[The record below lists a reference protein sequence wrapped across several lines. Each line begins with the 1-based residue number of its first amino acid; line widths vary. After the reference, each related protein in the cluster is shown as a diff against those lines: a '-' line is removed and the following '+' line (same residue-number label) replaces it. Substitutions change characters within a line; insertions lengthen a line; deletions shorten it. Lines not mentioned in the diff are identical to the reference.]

1 MIEIIRFFVTI
12 LVSLGILHAPVYY
25 YTPVEDRVY
34 TDEELSVAPDSSK
47 FVKIHAV
54 DEGKDIYAPTKGE
67 SAGYRYGPTILKNA
81 DGSIDAFFAAP
92 GAVGEWDWI
101 MYRHSPDG
109 GETWTDETAVLKPTP
124 DSPDFYSCCDPGVVK
139 IGDYY
144 YLGYTSTTDE
154 GGVDNNVFVAR
165 SKNPAGPYE
174 KWNGSG
180 WGGKPEP
187 IVDYTGDPTIFGA
200 GEPSFVV
207 KDDVLYIY
215 YTWRDAGGMNQTRV
229 ATADATDENWP
240 LTMEY
245 KGVAI
250 DHSGYSSAD
259 SADVKYVEDY
269 GKFVAINTI
278 ERFTTNS
285 FIGCFVSDDGI
296 TFKESCVVKE
306 NISHCC
312 HNAGISSRPNGHI
325 RLEDGVYLA
334 YAYGDIWAHWSTRM
348 NEVELSLVDAPD
360 YSELEKENLK
370 TPVDHVKPLVYV
382 DYVGI
387 TSEEQIYE
395 VSLSGKKVKAVIL
408 KADIDFN
415 LTKIR
420 SGVTFADYDESIVSF
435 VGFKIIPKKAGETFV
450 TVKWDGFEDTFL
462 IRVSE

>member
-1 MIEIIRFFVTI
+1 MIQIIRFFAAI
-12 LVSLGILHAPVYY
+12 LLSLGIIQAPVSY
-25 YTPVEDRVY
+25 YTPLEDRVY
-34 TDEELSVAPDSSK
+34 TDEELEVTPDISK
-47 FVKIHAV
+47 FVKVHAI
-54 DEGKDIYAPTKGE
+54 DAGEDIYSPSE
-67 SAGYRYGPTILKNA
+67 NENFGYRYGPTILINA

-101 MYRHSPDG
+101 MYRHSSDG
-109 GETWTDETAVLKPTP
+109 GETWTDEKAILKPTP
-124 DSPDFYSCCDPGVVK
+124 DSPDFYSCCDPGVIK
-139 IGDYY
+139 IGEYY
-144 YLGYTSTTDE
+144 YLGYTSTTDV

-165 SKNPAGPYE
+165 SKKPDGPYE

-180 WGGKPEP
+180 WGGKPVP

-207 KDDVLYIY
+207 KGDTLYIY
-215 YTWRDAGGMNQTRV
+215 YTWRDAGGVNQTRV
-229 ATADATDENWP
+229 ATADATNENWP
-240 LTMEY
+240 ETMEY

-250 DHSGYSSAD
+250 DHSNYEAAD

-269 GKFVAINTI
+269 GKFIAINTI
-278 ERFTTNS
+278 QRFTTDS

-312 HNAGISSRPNGHI
+312 HNAGISSRPDGHI

-334 YAYGDIWAHWSTRM
+334 YAYGDIWAYWSTRM
-348 NEVELSLVDAPD
+348 NKVELSLIDEPD
-360 YSELEKENLK
+360 YSELDKENLK
-370 TPVDHVKPLVYV
+370 TPIVPIKKSWYV
-382 DYVGI
+382 NYVGI

-395 VSLSGKKVKAVIL
+395 VSLSGKKVKPVIL

-420 SGVTFADYDESIVSF
+420 SDITYTDFDESIISF
-435 VGFKIIPKKAGETFV
+435 DGNKIIPLKAGETFV
-450 TVKWDGFEDTFL
+450 TVHWNGYQDTFL
-462 IRVSE
+462 IRVSD

>member
-1 MIEIIRFFVTI
+1 MIQIIRFFAAI
-12 LVSLGILHAPVYY
+12 LLSLGIIQAPSSY
-25 YTPVEDRVY
+25 YTPLEDRVF
-34 TDEELSVAPDSSK
+34 TDEELNVTPDSSK

-54 DEGKDIYAPTKGE
+54 DEGKDIYAPTKN
-67 SAGYRYGPTILKNA
+67 ADFGYRYGPTILMNA

-109 GETWTDETAVLKPTP
+109 GKTWTDEKAVLKPTP

-139 IGDYY
+139 IGGYY
-144 YLGYTSTTDE
+144 YLGYTSTTNKD
-154 GGVDNNVFVAR
+154 GVDNNVFVAR
-165 SKNPAGPYE
+165 SKTPDGPYE

-180 WGGKPEP
+180 WGGKPVP
-187 IVDYTGDPTIFGA
+187 IVDYTGDVSAFGA
-200 GEPSFVV
+200 GEPSFIV
-207 KDDVLYIY
+207 KGDTLYIY
-215 YTWRDAGGMNQTRV
+215 YTWKDAGINRTQV
-229 ATADATDENWP
+229 AVADATDENWP
-240 LTMEY
+240 LTMED

-250 DHSGYSSAD
+250 DYRNYMSAD
-259 SADVKYVEDY
+259 SADVKYIEDY

-278 ERFTTNS
+278 ERFTTDS

-296 TFKESCVVKE
+296 TFRESSVVKE

-348 NEVELSLVDAPD
+348 NKVELSLIDEAD

-370 TPVDHVKPLVYV
+370 NPVIHTEPSWYV
-382 DYVGI
+382 NYVGI
-387 TSEEQIYE
+387 TSEKQVYE
-395 VSLSGKKVKAVIL
+395 VSLSGKKVKPVIF

-420 SGVTFADYDESIVSF
+420 SGINYTDYDENIVSF
-435 VGFKIIPKKAGETFV
+435 KGNKIIPLNAGETFV
-450 TVKWDGFEDTFL
+450 TVRWKNFEDTFL
-462 IRVSE
+462 IKVSE